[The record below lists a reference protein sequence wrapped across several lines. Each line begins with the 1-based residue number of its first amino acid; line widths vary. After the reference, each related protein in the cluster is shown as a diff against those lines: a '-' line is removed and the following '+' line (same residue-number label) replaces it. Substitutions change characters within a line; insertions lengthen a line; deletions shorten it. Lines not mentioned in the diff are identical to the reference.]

1 MRILSKGGIGV
12 KALIVDDDRFVW
24 MGLKNL
30 IPWSDMNFNEVL
42 WADNGE
48 TAYDIVMKTYPD
60 LIITDVRMPVM
71 NGIELCKKIYES
83 NIIDIYIIMLSAY
96 DEFEFARAA
105 ISYNVKDYILKPLDD
120 SSITKLTEKI
130 QVITNDLKNKNY
142 YRNIR
147 YNTELKSRILHSLYE
162 LNMQDIEDLFLNELP
177 SMHLK
182 GNDKK
187 DCCLFLI
194 ELLFDYFQDVSCDNQ
209 EFYRKHR
216 NEAVEYILNAKNYSN
231 IIDYTYNLYMRILEK
246 LLIMNQDNNIIA
258 LKIKQYIDA
267 NYTDPNISVNKIA
280 EVFHIVPGYV
290 GALFK
295 KYNGVKLNT
304 YLNKLRIE
312 KACELLEDV
321 SLKVNEVAKSVGIP
335 DTNYFIKVF
344 KKMKGISPSRY
355 RMIYHQKI
363 INSSIIAGVLDEA

>member
-147 YNTELKSRILHSLYE
+147 YNTELKSSYLAPYW
-162 LNMQDIEDLFLNELP
+162 
-177 SMHLK
+177 
-182 GNDKK
+182 
-187 DCCLFLI
+187 
-194 ELLFDYFQDVSCDNQ
+194 VW
-209 EFYRKHR
+209 RK
-216 NEAVEYILNAKNYSN
+216 
-231 IIDYTYNLYMRILEK
+231 TYNML
-246 LLIMNQDNNIIA
+246 
-258 LKIKQYIDA
+258 
-267 NYTDPNISVNKIA
+267 
-280 EVFHIVPGYV
+280 
-290 GALFK
+290 
-295 KYNGVKLNT
+295 
-304 YLNKLRIE
+304 
-312 KACELLEDV
+312 
-321 SLKVNEVAKSVGIP
+321 
-335 DTNYFIKVF
+335 
-344 KKMKGISPSRY
+344 
-355 RMIYHQKI
+355 
-363 INSSIIAGVLDEA
+363 